1 VKHKFS
7 EYLYWIL
14 AVVPFLIS
22 AAFYSRLP
30 ETVAVHWNAAGQ
42 PNGYASKTFAAFGLP
57 AIMFGAILLVNL
69 TLRFDPR
76 RQNIDRSPQM
86 KAVSRWGVLII
97 TFVCEFATVFQAIGF
112 SFNMAQ
118 LTLPLVGL
126 LFILMGNYLPKCKY
140 NYTMGIRLPWTL
152 ASEENWRKTHRFA
165 GKFWILAGVL
175 IAVSGLMKLS
185 WTVLAATAVAVVI
198 PAVYSF
204 LLFCRT
210 NRSDD

>member
-1 VKHKFS
+1 MKHKFS
-7 EYLYWIL
+7 EYLYWTL

-42 PNGYASKTFAAFGLP
+42 PNGYASKTFAAFGVP
-57 AIMFGAILLVNL
+57 AMMLGVILLVNL
-69 TLRFDPR
+69 AFRFDPR
-76 RQNIDRSPQM
+76 RQNIDHSPQM

-97 TFVCEFATVFQAIGF
+97 TFVCEFATVFQAVGF
-112 SFNMAQ
+112 SFNVAE

-126 LFILMGNYLPKCKY
+126 LFILMGNYLPKCKF
-140 NYTMGIRLPWTL
+140 NYSMGIRLPWTL

-165 GKFWILAGVL
+165 GKFWILAGLL
-175 IAVSGLMKLS
+175 IAVSGLLKIT
-185 WTVLAATAVAVVI
+185 WAIIAGTAVAAVV